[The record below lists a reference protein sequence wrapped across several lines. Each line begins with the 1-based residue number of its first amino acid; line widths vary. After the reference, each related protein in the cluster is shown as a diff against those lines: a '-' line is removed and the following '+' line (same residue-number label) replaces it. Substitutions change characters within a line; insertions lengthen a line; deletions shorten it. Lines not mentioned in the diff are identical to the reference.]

1 MESWTGKK
9 NCILYSRNLY
19 NKNNTLVSGREYRTD
34 HLGKRRPHLIHDK
47 GRERT
52 ENRCKSG
59 HECLYGSHAQPKRR
73 KGAHERQSRIGT
85 CTQLDFCADRARNT
99 QGSSMAVV
107 QIHWLSLWQLSLPH
121 FKCGKTAAQSAVKGC
136 RIGWETAL
144 VRAQS
149 MAVRG

>member
-1 MESWTGKK
+1 MAAMHSQ
-9 NCILYSRNLY
+9 NAARVHS
-19 NKNNTLVSGREYRTD
+19 SG
-34 HLGKRRPHLIHDK
+34 GV
-47 GRERT
+47 G
-52 ENRCKSG
+52 
-59 HECLYGSHAQPKRR
+59 
-73 KGAHERQSRIGT
+73 IGT
-85 CTQLDFCADRARNT
+85 CKQLDFCADRARNT

-144 VRAQS
+144 VRARS

>member
-1 MESWTGKK
+1 
-9 NCILYSRNLY
+9 
-19 NKNNTLVSGREYRTD
+19 
-34 HLGKRRPHLIHDK
+34 
-47 GRERT
+47 
-52 ENRCKSG
+52 
-59 HECLYGSHAQPKRR
+59 
-73 KGAHERQSRIGT
+73 
-85 CTQLDFCADRARNT
+85 
-99 QGSSMAVV
+99 MAVV

>member
-1 MESWTGKK
+1 MGSWMERRNSSSCVRPGNIRNICSYREVSTGL
-9 NCILYSRNLY
+9 II
-19 NKNNTLVSGREYRTD
+19 RENED
-34 HLGKRRPHLIHDK
+34 RPPSAVRS
-47 GRERT
+47 RERT
-52 ENRCKSG
+52 ENRSMPG
-59 HECLYGSHAQPKRR
+59 HECLYGSHAQPKCR